1 MKWRYDHLIKMRV
14 WHITRTLHGGAGIY
28 AQRLSDAL
36 CAGGVDSRVLCTDSQ
51 EPGEIGQL
59 RTSAGPVS
67 RLVTRVVR
75 SMSHRLSSAPFHSMM
90 GLETCRAQQMPASG
104 DIIHLHGLTG
114 WMGLRGLKALIPDN
128 SRVLWTTH
136 DLWPLSGGCVLY
148 SGCDRYRGD
157 CGACPILSQGVKSW
171 AKTELRMKAKFVRDK
186 KVHPVAN
193 SRWMAGH
200 IQESRVFRNSGEV
213 SVMPPIMDP
222 VYFATE
228 FINIRGKLNIA
239 PQKKVLAL
247 GARAVTDRYKGIPEF
262 LEALASRSKLAEQ
275 CVVLL
280 FGDGE
285 LELPANLDVIALGRL
300 NSAEEIAQ
308 VYHASDIFVSP
319 SAMETFGM
327 ALAEAQACGT
337 PVAAFDVGGVRDAV
351 SGECSEYLVPNAD
364 WESLL
369 NAVEQV
375 IEKESPNGG
384 RWRVSR
390 DWAKERFEASV
401 IAKRQLN
408 VYSCFAEVPGS

>member
-36 CAGGVDSRVLCTDSQ
+36 CAEGIDSRVLCADSQ
-51 EPGEIGQL
+51 ESGGSGQL
-59 RTSAGPVS
+59 STSASPVF
-67 RLVTRVVR
+67 RFVTRAVR

-90 GLETCRAQQMPASG
+90 GLVTCRAEQMPASG

-114 WMGLRGLKALIPDN
+114 WMGLRGLNALIPDD
-128 SRVLWTTH
+128 SWVFWTTH

-148 SGCDRYRGD
+148 SGCDRYRED
-157 CGACPILSQGVKSW
+157 CGGCPILSQGVKSW
-171 AKTELRMKAKFVRDK
+171 AKTELRMKTKFVTEKGIR
-186 KVHPVAN
+186 PVAN

-200 IQESRVFRNSGEV
+200 IQESRVFRRSGEV
-213 SVMPPIMDP
+213 PVIPPIMDP
-222 VYFATE
+222 VYFSTE
-228 FINIRGKLNIA
+228 IENIREKLQIA
-239 PQKKVLAL
+239 PEKKVLAL

-285 LELPANLDVIALGRL
+285 LELPANLDVRALGRL

-308 VYHASDIFVSP
+308 VYCASDVFVSP

-327 ALAEAQACGT
+327 ALGEAQACGT
-337 PVAAFDVGGVRDAV
+337 PVATFNVGGVRDAV
-351 SGECSEYLVPNAD
+351 SGECAEYLVQNGD

-369 NAVEQV
+369 DAVEQV

-390 DWAKERFEASV
+390 EWAKEHFEASV
-401 IAKRQLN
+401 IAAKQME
-408 VYSCFAEVPGS
+408 VYSRCAAVAGS